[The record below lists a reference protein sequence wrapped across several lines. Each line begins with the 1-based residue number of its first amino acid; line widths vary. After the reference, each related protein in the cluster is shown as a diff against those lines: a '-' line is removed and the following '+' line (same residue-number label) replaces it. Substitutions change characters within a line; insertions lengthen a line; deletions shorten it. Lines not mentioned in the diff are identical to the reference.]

1 MMRFMQTTKRAVR
14 LAIVAAALVLSG
26 PAHAEKSTLATM
38 LTASEI
44 VKITGA
50 TTLFNPLI
58 AGVIEQAKLL
68 FLQQDPSL
76 SKDIN
81 EIAIK
86 MRNDLAPRM
95 SELSGAVAQIYARHF
110 TEQELKDLLVFY
122 KSPIGMKLLAEQPK
136 IVDASL
142 KFAQDWANKLS
153 DEVIAKLRTELKKKG
168 HSL

>member
-1 MMRFMQTTKRAVR
+1 MRFMQTTHRVAR
-14 LAIVAAALVLSG
+14 LAIVTAALVLSG
-26 PAHAEKSTLATM
+26 PALAQNSSLSVM

-50 TTLFNPLI
+50 TSLFNPLI

-68 FLQQDPSL
+68 FIQQDPSL

-95 SELSGAVAQIYARHF
+95 SELSGAVAQIYAKHF

-122 KSPIGMKLLAEQPK
+122 KSPVGTKLLAEQPK
-136 IVDASL
+136 IADASL

-153 DEVIAKLRTELKKKG
+153 DEVIAKMRTELKKKG